1 MRAPALAA
9 LLTLAATAAEA
20 ATVTV
25 QVEGVTSAQ
34 GLVYVGLCR
43 TALDPAACPA
53 GDARPA
59 RPGTMRFTFR
69 NVPAGPIAVA
79 VYQDV
84 NGDGQLNRNLLGI
97 PSEPY
102 GFSNDVGR
110 IAIPTFE
117 RARVRVDEPATTIP
131 VRLARFGG

>member
-1 MRAPALAA
+1 MRLPVLAVLMALAA
-9 LLTLAATAAEA
+9 PAAQA

-25 QVEGVTSAQ
+25 EVRGVELAQ

-43 TALDPAACPA
+43 TALDPSACPT

-59 RPGTMRFTFR
+59 RPGTMRFMFR
-69 NVPAGPIAVA
+69 NVAPGPIAVA

-110 IAIPTFE
+110 IAVPTFE
-117 RARVRVDEPATTIP
+117 RAQVRVDEPATIIP

>member
-1 MRAPALAA
+1 
-9 LLTLAATAAEA
+9 
-20 ATVTV
+20 
-25 QVEGVTSAQ
+25 
-34 GLVYVGLCR
+34 
-43 TALDPAACPA
+43 
-53 GDARPA
+53 
-59 RPGTMRFTFR
+59 MRFTFR

>member
-1 MRAPALAA
+1 MRGPALAA
-9 LLTLAATAAEA
+9 LLALMAPAAWAS
-20 ATVTV
+20 TVTV
-25 QVEGVTSAQ
+25 QVTGVASAEGQ
-34 GLVYVGLCR
+34 VYVGLCR
-43 TALDPAACPA
+43 TALDPAACPL
-53 GDARPA
+53 GDSRPA

-84 NGDGQLNRNLLGI
+84 NGNGQLDRNVIGI

-110 IAIPTFE
+110 IAIPTFA
-117 RARVRVDEPATTIP
+117 RAQVRVDEPATTIP